1 VSTDLSAVGG
11 TRPFYG
17 TALVASAALFWSS
30 AGLLSRLVA
39 TDSWTTMFW
48 RSLTSAI
55 FLFAAL
61 WFTRRREMW
70 RALRTLFGSGIT
82 ITLSQAIASI
92 SFILALMNT
101 SVATALIIM
110 ATAPLFAAL
119 LARLFLGEPIR
130 PKTAVATVVAIV
142 GIGVMVSENLAPGTL
157 FGNAMSLLS
166 AISFAALIVTMRR
179 HHEVELVPAVSLAA
193 FLTAL
198 VSLPIAGRD
207 VAVGPRDL
215 GLLTLFGMGEQ
226 GLGLLLFTYGV
237 RHIPSVEVA
246 LIGLL
251 ESILAPLWVWIFIG
265 EAPGPLTLAGA
276 AIVVAALLVN
286 ILADRRP
293 SAPVMPPLQ

>member
-1 VSTDLSAVGG
+1 MSTDLSAVGG

>member
-1 VSTDLSAVGG
+1 MSADSSTFGG

-82 ITLSQAIASI
+82 ITLSQAMASI

-130 PKTAVATVVAIV
+130 PKTAAATVVAIV

-179 HHEVELVPAVSLAA
+179 HHEVELIPAVSLAA